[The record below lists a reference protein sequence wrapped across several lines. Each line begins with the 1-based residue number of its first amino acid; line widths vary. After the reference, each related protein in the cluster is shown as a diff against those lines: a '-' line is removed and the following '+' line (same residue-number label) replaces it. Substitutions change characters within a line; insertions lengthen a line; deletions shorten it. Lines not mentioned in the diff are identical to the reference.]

1 METRTEGRTELRRAL
16 GPLALVMLGIGAV
29 IGTGIFTLTGQAAAL
44 HAGPAIVL
52 SMVIAGVAAGLAGVC
67 YAELATMFPVAGSA
81 YSYARAAFGPLCG
94 WVIGWDLVLEYALSV
109 ATVAVGWSGNLRV
122 LLRDAGIELAPGRVD
137 VLAMLAVVAVTLLLV
152 RGVKESAAVNT
163 AIVAIKVAV
172 ILIVIG
178 CGALFLRPA
187 LWQPFVPPN
196 TGEFGSFGWSGVLRG
211 AAVIFFA
218 YIGFDAVSTAAQESK
233 RPQRDMP
240 IGLLGSL
247 GICTVLYVLVSG
259 VMVGLAPYAELNSP
273 APMALAA
280 DAARERAAGSALSP
294 LVNSLSLLVKL
305 GTFLGL
311 SSTMVVTLLGQTRV
325 FYAMAQDGMLPAWT
339 ARIHPR
345 FRTPHLATLVTGGA
359 CAIVAGL
366 TPIGVLGQ
374 LVSIGTL
381 FAFALVSVGVLV
393 LRRKLPDAP
402 RPFRV
407 PLAPWIPLAAA
418 LVSVALMAGLP
429 LATWERLGIWM
440 ALGVGIYAMRRARPR
455 GALRSS

>member
-1 METRTEGRTELRRAL
+1 MKEPVELRRAL
-16 GPLALVMLGIGAV
+16 GPGALVMLGIGAV
-29 IGTGIFTLTGQAAAL
+29 IGTGIFTLTGQAAAV

-52 SMVIAGVAAGLAGVC
+52 SMLIAGVAAALAGLC

-81 YSYARAAFGPLCG
+81 YSYSRSAFGEFVG
-94 WVIGWDLVLEYALSV
+94 WIIGWDLILEYALSV

-122 LLRDAGIELAPGRVD
+122 LLRDAGIEQVQGRVD
-137 VLAMLAVVAVTLLLV
+137 WPAMLAVIAVTLLLTIGV
-152 RGVKESAAVNT
+152 RESAWVNT
-163 AIVAIKVAV
+163 LIVSIKVAV
-172 ILIVIG
+172 ILVVIG
-178 CGALFLRPA
+178 CGALFLRPE
-187 LWQPFVPPN
+187 LWHPFIPPN

-233 RPQRDMP
+233 KPQRDMP

-247 GICTVLYVLVSG
+247 AICTVLYVLVSG
-259 VMVGLAPYAELNSP
+259 VMVGLRPYSELNDP
-273 APMALAA
+273 APMALAV
-280 DAARERAAGSALSP
+280 DAARDRALHSPLSP
-294 LVNSLSLLVKL
+294 LVQSLSLLVKL

-325 FYAMAQDGMLPAWT
+325 FYAMANDGMLPKAF

-345 FRTPHLATLVTGGA
+345 FQTPHIATLITGCA

-381 FAFALVSVGVLV
+381 FAFALVSIGVLR
-393 LRRKLPDAP
+393 LRRTQPDLQ

-407 PLAPWIPLAAA
+407 RFVPWTPIAAA
-418 LVSVALMAGLP
+418 LVSIALMLVLP

-440 ALGVGIYAMRRARPR
+440 AIGLVIYGMRARR
-455 GALRSS
+455 RRSGV

>member
-1 METRTEGRTELRRAL
+1 MEKRTEKTELKRAL
-16 GPLALVMLGIGAV
+16 GPFALVMLGIGAV

-52 SMVIAGVAAGLAGVC
+52 SMLIAGFAAALAGMC
-67 YAELATMFPVAGSA
+67 YSELATMFPVAGSA
-81 YSYARAAFGPLCG
+81 YSYARAAFGPFVG
-94 WVIGWDLVLEYALSV
+94 WIIGWDLVLEYALSV

-122 LLRDAGIELAPGRVD
+122 LLRDAGLELAPGRVD
-137 VLAMLAVVAVTLLLV
+137 WLAMLAVAGVTLLLV
-152 RGVKESAAVNT
+152 RGVRESATFNSF
-163 AIVAIKVAV
+163 IVAIKVAV

-178 CGALFLRPA
+178 CGGLFLQPE
-187 LWQPFVPPN
+187 LWHPFVPPN

-247 GICTVLYVLVSG
+247 AICTVLYVLVSG
-259 VMVGLAPYAELNSP
+259 VMVGLAPYGELDGP
-273 APMALAA
+273 APMALAV
-280 DAARERAAGSALSP
+280 DAARARAEGSALSP
-294 LVNSLSLLVKL
+294 LVNSLSLMVKL

-325 FYAMAQDGMLPAWT
+325 FYAMAQDGLLPAWT

-345 FRTPHLATLVTGGA
+345 FQTPHLTTLVTGGA

-381 FAFALVSVGVLV
+381 FAFALVSLGVLV
-393 LRRKLPDAP
+393 LRKKLPDAP

-407 PLAPWIPLAAA
+407 PFSPWIPLAAA

-429 LATWERLGIWM
+429 RATWERLFVWM
-440 ALGVGIYAMRRARPR
+440 LLGLAIYAAGKARRARR
-455 GALRSS
+455 GC